1 MIDYIMLR
9 CMAASY
15 AWRSK
20 ETALDVF
27 PPMRAGVRRAPP
39 TLAPKAAR
47 WRWAGPRGQ
56 LGPRGLPV
64 LAMLT
69 LTALLAAGCGRR
81 QEQPARPEV
90 TRIVVADAPTTHHL
104 NLYVAQ
110 KKGLFAKHGVQVEIV
125 AVESLSAARDSVIA
139 GRADVFW
146 SCPTMAIAAIA
157 GGAPIRT
164 IAQVKTPCTSVLL
177 VPPDSPIREYRDL
190 AGKTIAGISPACEA
204 VIAIASAARRAGTE
218 FNLVKAA
225 GGPALA
231 ALRAG
236 QVDGAILEEPHASI
250 AELAGF
256 RVMFR
261 EASDA
266 IPCRTI
272 NARIG
277 FLDGSADA
285 LRRMIRAVE
294 EANTIINAGP
304 AAPAIVDIAHAYTG
318 APVDAIVHGNW
329 RLHFTTRLDVEGLCK
344 LGDELVALGH
354 IRECP
359 GQDMFAREFR
369 GITWD

>member
-1 MIDYIMLR
+1 MTAGIRREYRTFFPMSAGLSPQSGR
-9 CMAASY
+9 GRVSPLCLTAAI
-15 AWRSK
+15 
-20 ETALDVF
+20 V
-27 PPMRAGVRRAPP
+27 
-39 TLAPKAAR
+39 
-47 WRWAGPRGQ
+47 
-56 LGPRGLPV
+56 
-64 LAMLT
+64 
-69 LTALLAAGCGRR
+69 TALLMAGCVPQKQAPPRS
-81 QEQPARPEV
+81 EM

-110 KKGLFAKHGVQVEIV
+110 EKGLFAKHGVKVEIV
-125 AVESLSAARDSVIA
+125 TVESLSAARDAVIA
-139 GRADVFW
+139 GTADVFW
-146 SCPTMAIAAIA
+146 SCPTVAIAAVG

-177 VPPDSPIREYRDL
+177 VPPGSPIREYHDL
-190 AGKTIAGISPACEA
+190 AGSTIAGISPACEA
-204 VIAIASAARRAGTE
+204 VIAISGAARQAGAS
-218 FNLVKAA
+218 FNLVKLG

-231 ALRAG
+231 ALKAG

-261 EASDA
+261 EAADA

-272 NARIG
+272 NARTAFIT
-277 FLDGSADA
+277 DNAAA

-294 EANTIINAGP
+294 EANAIINADP
-304 AAPAIVDIAHAYTG
+304 TASTIVDIAHVYTG
-318 APVDAIVHGNW
+318 APVDAIAHGNW
-329 RLHFTTRLDVEGLCK
+329 RLRFTTRLDVAGLCD
-344 LGDELVALGH
+344 LGDELVAMGH

>member
-1 MIDYIMLR
+1 M
-9 CMAASY
+9 
-15 AWRSK
+15 SK
-20 ETALDVF
+20 
-27 PPMRAGVRRAPP
+27 RRIYV
-39 TLAPKAAR
+39 TL
-47 WRWAGPRGQ
+47 
-56 LGPRGLPV
+56 V
-64 LAMLT
+64 TMSVAMLVI
-69 LTALLAAGCGRR
+69 AAFLLGGAAPG
-81 QEQPARPEV
+81 RPEV

-110 KKGLFAKHGVQVEIV
+110 EKGLFAEHGLQVEIV
-125 AVESLSAARDSVIA
+125 SVESLSAARDLLVV

-146 SCPTMAIAAIA
+146 SCPTVAIAAIA

-177 VPPDSPIREYRDL
+177 VPPDSPIRDYRDL

-204 VIAIASAARRAGTE
+204 VIAPASAARWAGAE
-218 FNLVKAA
+218 FNLVKFA

-231 ALRAG
+231 ALQAG
-236 QVDGAILEEPHASI
+236 RVDGAILEEPHASI

-261 EASDA
+261 EAAEA

-277 FLDGSADA
+277 FLRGNADA

-294 EANTIINAGP
+294 EANALINADP
-304 AAPAIVDIAHAYTG
+304 AAPAIVAIAHAYTG
-318 APVDAIVHGNW
+318 APKDAIVHGNW
-329 RLHFTTRLDVEGLCK
+329 RLQFTTRLDEEGLCK

-359 GQDMFAREFR
+359 GRNAFAREFR
-369 GITWD
+369 GITWDLD